1 LPSTISRKTADSPA
15 WLSLKDAAHHTGT
28 STDTLRRRIND
39 GQLPAYY
46 VGRSHMVRL
55 RQDDLDA
62 LMRPVVTVRSYR

>member
-1 LPSTISRKTADSPA
+1 MRKTTTITPA
-15 WLSLKDAAHHTGT
+15 SGWMTLRDAARHTGT

-55 RQDDLDA
+55 KLDDLDA